1 MGSGKMYHIAL
12 RVKVYN
18 KDCFMYKNSYEI
30 VIYKNPTSDLFPNM
44 GPDLCYASF
53 LLFLT
58 DV

>member
-1 MGSGKMYHIAL
+1 MYHVAL